1 MLTPCYSKRH
11 GSSYLTGEN
20 RASSVGNF
28 LVTIPTIVPG
38 RSAQELFRA
47 GLDSARKVLKHE
59 SSAVLEGPES
69 CVAAFR
75 RLNGSPV
82 TIASD
87 AHTGAWLSSIGTWF
101 HSGGYASGSNARLL
115 ERYLQV
121 GPEKLAEE
129 LEGFFVLFVGDPRTH
144 ETVLI
149 TDIVGSCH
157 CFLRP
162 MPQALAISG
171 SSLLL
176 ASLAPCELDQIGCQ
190 EYLRTGIIYENRTC
204 WKEIRKLGPA
214 SIFRF
219 RLGGEQTV
227 SKYWH
232 FEAIPPNSIGVSD
245 AARTLWEHLLC
256 AATKVG
262 KAFNRPLCD
271 LTGGYDS
278 RALVASLW
286 SAKLP
291 ITTTVS
297 GLEDSQD
304 VILSAR
310 LAAVA
315 GLPHIHAH
323 AAEVVTFDAVSEA
336 LSFTDGEYDLVEYA
350 RILQIHR
357 SAMNRFDI
365 SINGSFGE
373 VARGYWW
380 ELLLPH
386 IGKKQKLNSERV
398 ARLRFTA
405 NSDPAGIFSPEVR
418 LDFTSHVGSIIERC
432 NAGLAD
438 CPNTMQMDHLYLDL
452 RMQRWQG
459 RIASS
464 TNRIW
469 PCLSPFMFRS
479 VLETI
484 LASDVRIRRR
494 GLLIRELLSRYTPAW
509 ATVPLEH
516 GYPAVPATWKNLH
529 RFAPILGHYGGKVG
543 SRAARILGIR
553 PRANASTQHSLP
565 GRLRLWSEEPV
576 RAVMDHRTMK
586 LNGMLDAA
594 ALQAFLTQSKQENF
608 PFEGMWNRILS
619 LEYTLRVLGSIQTST
634 P

>member
-1 MLTPCYSKRH
+1 
-11 GSSYLTGEN
+11 
-20 RASSVGNF
+20 VGNF
-28 LVTIPTIVPG
+28 LVTIPTTIPA
-38 RSAQELFRA
+38 RSTRELFRV
-47 GLDSARKVLKHE
+47 GLDSARKLLKHE

-69 CVAAFR
+69 CVAAFP

-87 AHTGAWLSSIGTWF
+87 ARTGAWLSSIGTWF
-101 HSGGYASGSNARLL
+101 HSEGYASGSNARLL

-144 ETVLI
+144 ETVLVS
-149 TDIVGSCH
+149 DIVGSCH
-157 CFLRP
+157 SFLRQ

-176 ASLAPCELDQIGCQ
+176 ASLAPCELDPVGCQ
-190 EYLRTGIIYENRTC
+190 EYLRTGIIYEDRTC
-204 WKEIRKLGPA
+204 WKEIRKLAPA

-219 RLGGEQTV
+219 RPGSEQTV

-232 FEAIPPNSIGVSD
+232 FEAIPPNSIGGSD

-256 AATKVG
+256 TATKIG
-262 KAFNRPLCD
+262 KVFDRPLCD

-278 RALVASLW
+278 RALVASFW
-286 SAKLP
+286 SANLP

-297 GLEDSQD
+297 GSEDSAD
-304 VILSAR
+304 VILSGR

-315 GLPHIHAH
+315 ELPHIHNRTS
-323 AAEVVTFDAVSEA
+323 EGVNFDAVSDA

-350 RILQIHR
+350 RILEIHR
-357 SAMNRFDI
+357 SAMHRFDI

-386 IGKKQKLNSERV
+386 VGKKQKLNSEKV
-398 ARLRFTA
+398 ARLRFA
-405 NSDPAGIFSPEVR
+405 AASDPAGNFSPAVR
-418 LDFTSHVGSIIERC
+418 LDLTSHFASIIERC
-432 NAGLAD
+432 NSGLAD
-438 CPNTMQMDHLYLDL
+438 CPNTMQMDHVYLNM

-484 LASDVRIRRR
+484 LASDVRLRRR
-494 GLLIRELLSRYTPAW
+494 GLLIRKLLNDYTPGW

-516 GYPAVPATWKNLH
+516 GYPAVPVTWKNFH
-529 RFAPILGHYGGKVG
+529 RFAPILVHYGRKVG
-543 SRAARILGIR
+543 SRAARVLGIR
-553 PRANASTQHSLP
+553 QRANASTHHSIP
-565 GRLRLWSEEPV
+565 DRLRLWSEDPV
-576 RAVMDHRTMK
+576 RALMDHRTMK
-586 LNGMLDAA
+586 LNGLLDAA
-594 ALQAFLTQSKQENF
+594 ALQAFLAQSKQENF
-608 PFEGMWNRILS
+608 LFEGMWNRILS
-619 LEYTLRVLGSIQTST
+619 LEYTLSVLSSIPTGTAYNFRLGSQNIS
-634 P
+634 